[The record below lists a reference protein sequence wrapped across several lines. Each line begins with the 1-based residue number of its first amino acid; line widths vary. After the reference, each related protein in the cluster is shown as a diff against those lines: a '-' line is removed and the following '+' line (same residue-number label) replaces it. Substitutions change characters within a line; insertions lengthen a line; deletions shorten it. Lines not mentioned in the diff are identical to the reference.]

1 MSEPLIKKRE
11 LPKELPMGFRSVKI
25 RAVADGDKRTYPVVL
40 SSDSP
45 VKRSG
50 WFGWF
55 YEVLPHERAFIN
67 TERLEN
73 GLATLVN
80 HDPNQRAG
88 VVDNYALSG
97 GKLRGNV
104 RFNTTDFGKSVRQE
118 VDDETLTGGS
128 IGYTVDNY
136 ERVADVDPE
145 DDKDEDYLGTFSA
158 TRWTPYEFSLTP
170 IEADV
175 NSGVGRS
182 ADLKFPVRF
191 TGAPEEAPNVVPN
204 PAPQETRMSEAAVLN
219 NDALKGLRRV

>member
-88 VVDNYALSG
+88 VVEDYALSA
-97 GKLRGNV
+97 GKLRGMSSM
-104 RFNTTDFGKSVRQE
+104 F
-118 VDDETLTGGS
+118 
-128 IGYTVDNY
+128 
-136 ERVADVDPE
+136 
-145 DDKDEDYLGTFSA
+145 
-158 TRWTPYEFSLTP
+158 
-170 IEADV
+170 
-175 NSGVGRS
+175 
-182 ADLKFPVRF
+182 LKACSNMGFR
-191 TGAPEEAPNVVPN
+191 
-204 PAPQETRMSEAAVLN
+204 
-219 NDALKGLRRV
+219 GLPGW